1 MSVGGVSYRGAV
13 SEWTCTA
20 VTIQTERVD
29 LCHISAMDL
38 ITLYEEP
45 EDTGIYFGKG
55 YTNPLRV
62 LMDEPGPLRWRVPQV
77 FMGFQTQQGWL
88 RSVWVFPNHF
98 KIRGLQ
104 KRLCGECGYGSA
116 N

>member
-1 MSVGGVSYRGAV
+1 MSYRGAV
-13 SEWTCTA
+13 SEWTRTA

-55 YTNPLRV
+55 YTNPFRV
-62 LMDEPGPLRWRVPQV
+62 LMDEPGPLRWRVP
-77 FMGFQTQQGWL
+77 
-88 RSVWVFPNHF
+88 
-98 KIRGLQ
+98 
-104 KRLCGECGYGSA
+104 
-116 N
+116 